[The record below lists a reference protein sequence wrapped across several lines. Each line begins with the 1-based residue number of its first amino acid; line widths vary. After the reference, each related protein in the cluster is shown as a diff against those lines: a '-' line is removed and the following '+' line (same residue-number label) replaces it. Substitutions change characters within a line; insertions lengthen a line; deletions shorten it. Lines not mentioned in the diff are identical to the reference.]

1 MTNVCSTMGC
11 SASFQH
17 HRDSSRSSPALTPK
31 TDSIPLSSETKNTL
45 KESWKLVELVK
56 NEAGKLMF
64 VR

>member
-11 SASFQH
+11 SASFH
-17 HRDSSRSSPALTPK
+17 NRDSSKSLPALTSK
-31 TDSIPLSSETKNTL
+31 NDSIPLSCETKNTL
-45 KESWKLVELVK
+45 IESWKLVEPVQ